1 METIKKSIS
10 KIVVVLLFLT
20 MIVTLLSYLGD
31 YGWFFD
37 LWSHFKV
44 QYLTILLIGSL
55 ILLWGRKWKP
65 VAFCLPFL
73 ILNAVD
79 IVPLYSGGNKDTSV
93 KNTVKI
99 NCINVLSSNQDV
111 DAVVAYLNQ
120 TKPDIVVFLEFN
132 ATWEQRLDPHL
143 TSYSNRILIPRTDNF
158 GIAVYSKIPLTSHK
172 ERTIG
177 NAELPSILISFK
189 INNRKVQLLATHPL
203 PPMGKQTF
211 DLRNNQLKA
220 IARLAKASKSEFIL
234 MGDLNTSSYSTH
246 FKRLIE
252 DSNLKDSR
260 KGFGILATWPTWF
273 SPASITLDH
282 CLVSKGIVVKSRK
295 VGEFVGSDHLPIFI
309 EIGVK

>member
-1 METIKKSIS
+1 MRTIKKSIS
-10 KIVVVLLFLT
+10 KITLILLLLTVL
-20 MIVTLLSYLGD
+20 VTLLSYLGD

-37 LWSHFKV
+37 LWSHFKL
-44 QYLTILLIGSL
+44 QYLTVLLIGSL
-55 ILLWGRKWKP
+55 ILLWGRKWKL

-73 ILNAVD
+73 MLNAVD

-93 KNTVKI
+93 KNTAKI
-99 NCINVLSSNQDV
+99 NCINVLSSNKDV
-111 DAVVAYLNQ
+111 DAVVAYLKQ
-120 TKPDIVVFLEFN
+120 TKPDLVVFLEFTS
-132 ATWEQRLDPHL
+132 TWEQQLDPHL

-158 GIAVYSKIPLTSHK
+158 GIAVYSKIPLTSQE
-172 ERTIG
+172 ERTLG

-203 PPMGKQTF
+203 PPMGNQTF

-220 IARLAKASKSEFIL
+220 IARLAKTSKSEFIL

-252 DSNLKDSR
+252 DSNLIDSR
-260 KGFGILATWPTWF
+260 KGFGVLATWPMWF

-282 CLVSKGIVVKSRK
+282 CLVSKGIAVKSRK

-309 EIGVK
+309 EIGMK